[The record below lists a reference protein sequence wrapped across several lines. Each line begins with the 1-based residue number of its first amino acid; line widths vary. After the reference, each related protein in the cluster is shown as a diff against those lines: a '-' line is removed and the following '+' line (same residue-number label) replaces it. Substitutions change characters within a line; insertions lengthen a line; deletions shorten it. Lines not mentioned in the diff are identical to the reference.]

1 MWNCI
6 CSDRDL
12 CRLGYKDFYEDS
24 SDGDCEEEESSSSIE
39 SGQEDENDD
48 ENKAEDLD
56 NIENKAEDL
65 DNVENE
71 AEDLDNIDN
80 GVEEVHLDEEAALM
94 SAMGLPTAFAAKDTH
109 SKVF

>member
-65 DNVENE
+65 DN
-71 AEDLDNIDN
+71 ADN
-80 GVEEVHLDEEAALM
+80 GVEEEHLDEEAAQM